1 MSVSLTT
8 HVLDTGRGRPG
19 SGVHVELRR
28 GDDVIASAETD
39 GDGRARLAEELE
51 PGRYRLAFEPPS
63 PYFRR
68 VELELE
74 LDRIESLNDDPA
86 FIRALAELV
95 RARVEVPA

>member
-1 MSVSLTT
+1 MSASLST

-19 SGVHVELRR
+19 KGVRVELWR
-28 GDDVIASAETD
+28 GEELVASAETD
-39 GDGRARLAEELE
+39 ADGRARLAEELE

-74 LDRIESLNDDPA
+74 LEDGHHHVPL
-86 FIRALAELV
+86 LV
-95 RARVEVPA
+95 SSYGCATYRGT